1 MQNFETT
8 SKKNSVSINNIIR
21 NNLKDNK
28 FILNTMSVNEDILI
42 NNHSEMNYEKDNINI
57 LSIDEINNFLKSKD
71 FINVK
76 DNVSSNASD
85 ITHTNLLNNDI
96 NSPPEV
102 YNKMIDPKA
111 LLGFKN
117 ACDFYNKET
126 KDNTSNTNVGNT
138 SSFSQNKFGSSEC
151 TSTILKIPFETRKG
165 SRWTKEEDELLT
177 ALVEEFEGKSWKK
190 IASFIKSRTP
200 IQCLHRWTKI
210 LKPGLVKG
218 PWTSEEDKIL
228 INWVKENGATEFT
241 CCNNIIPGRNSK
253 QCRERWFNVLNPKVL
268 KGDWHLT
275 EDYLIYKLYLTF
287 GGKWIRFVPFFKG
300 LRAENSI
307 KNRFY
312 STIRRFNTLLK
323 KQNKFFDNE
332 SQKIVVIFQD
342 LRKKLIDEF
351 KIKSEEELKQFE
363 YEKLGFVDKIED
375 KDPMN
380 KIYNKED
387 LIAMASKFYQQKN
400 VKKHKCLEVL
410 KNMNINK
417 IKTENLN
424 IENNRQINKEEN
436 NFLRIANFKEYN
448 NNNYNNDQKYIENVL
463 KTNKENNNLYSND
476 FSVSVSDSLDS
487 NLFTSN
493 FDTNN
498 ENETINQNNVMDIYD
513 SSNYNNINNRL
524 KYENNM
530 DYKRLLNQQ
539 HHTVNN
545 DKPFNKFSL
554 DDLEDKIMNF
564 CDTQKLNVTEDWN
577 KNINNKFQN
586 VVDML
591 DSNYNKFCS
600 TNKEF
605 TNEASPNQN
614 NNINYNQNNIN
625 YNQNNVKLNHNNNEV
640 MNHRINEHQ
649 YIKNPYNYASTS
661 NHHAQLVNPISEM
674 EIPIIK
680 RESQVRS
687 PVTVPVQVPVK
698 VEDNAANSNNIKN
711 FDRLMLQLNELEDL
725 VKITKSQ
732 LNKNSTLNTN
742 EAAELDSLNL

>member
-1 MQNFETT
+1 MLENFETT
-8 SKKNSVSINNIIR
+8 SIKNRVSINNIIR

-71 FINVK
+71 FLNVK
-76 DNVSSNASD
+76 DNASSNASD
-85 ITHTNLLNNDI
+85 ITHTNLLNKDI
-96 NSPPEV
+96 NSPLEV

-126 KDNTSNTNVGNT
+126 KDNTSNNNVNGGNT

-417 IKTENLN
+417 IKTDNLN

-448 NNNYNNDQKYIENVL
+448 NNNNNYNNNDQKYIENIL

-513 SSNYNNINNRL
+513 SSNYNNNNNNNIINNNNNINNHNNNNRL
-524 KYENNM
+524 RYENNM

-591 DSNYNKFCS
+591 DSNYNKFCT

-605 TNEASPNQN
+605 TNEAIPKQN
-614 NNINYNQNNIN
+614 NNIIHNQNNM
-625 YNQNNVKLNHNNNEV
+625 KLNHNNVNEV

-649 YIKNPYNYASTS
+649 YLKNPYNYASTS
-661 NHHAQLVNPISEM
+661 NHHAQHVNPISEM

-687 PVTVPVQVPVK
+687 PVPVPVQV
-698 VEDNAANSNNIKN
+698 
-711 FDRLMLQLNELEDL
+711 L
-725 VKITKSQ
+725 VIVPE
-732 LNKNSTLNTN
+732 TLF
-742 EAAELDSLNL
+742 